1 MLGTYRRRH
10 LPSEDG
16 VGVPD
21 TGAPYFASRRR
32 PPHGGTDPTGAVLI
46 TPGSSEQ
53 SSVYTLWTE
62 GLMPKLGVQ
71 VPDSASLA
79 RLKAWID
86 ALVG

>member
-1 MLGTYRRRH
+1 MGYLTGNCVHCHNATKDLDLSH
-10 LPSEDG
+10 G
-16 VGVPD
+16 VFDARVV
-21 TGAPYFASRRR
+21 
-32 PPHGGTDPTGAVLI
+32 GGDPTGAVLI

-71 VPDSASLA
+71 VPDSASLV